1 MAGSFASG
9 NWIAREGN
17 EDEFV
22 SRWLEFL
29 RWTQENADGFSEATL
44 IRDNSDPRHFLSFAQ
59 WESEEAQ
66 QGWRS
71 LPGFAEKFG
80 ACHELCED
88 FQGGGSPAQP
98 RCRRSRAPRRKA
110 VFRLPCRGRVKGGCS
125 VAEAGA
131 SAHPLVSGAKPT
143 TRLSSSRP
151 VQQLETRLDAR

>member
-44 IRDNSDPRHFLSFAQ
+44 IRDNSDPRHFLSFA
-59 WESEEAQ
+59 
-66 QGWRS
+66 
-71 LPGFAEKFG
+71 
-80 ACHELCED
+80 
-88 FQGGGSPAQP
+88 
-98 RCRRSRAPRRKA
+98 
-110 VFRLPCRGRVKGGCS
+110 
-125 VAEAGA
+125 EAGA